1 MPFGKRVK
9 KKIKRRAGV
18 LKRLDKERKVQIK
31 YYNCKKKH
39 KKIIFFN
46 SFQYFYYPL
55 LIKAENKT
63 LGSLNYFFKILTADL

>member
-39 KKIIFFN
+39 KKIIF
-46 SFQYFYYPL
+46 
-55 LIKAENKT
+55 LIPYSIFIT
-63 LGSLNYFFKILTADL
+63 HC